1 VDEFYASVGGLGGT
15 TFAPGRAGA
24 NGNLATD
31 DLLAILMGKCVDTG
45 VDVMALFTTARM
57 VESMLGHPVPGRA
70 WRADYPELGWAP
82 PV

>member
-1 VDEFYASVGGLGGT
+1 
-15 TFAPGRAGA
+15 
-24 NGNLATD
+24 
-31 DLLAILMGKCVDTG
+31 MGMGIDTG